1 MGPRD
6 ITDHP
11 YLSHERFEQVLKVR
25 AYGIGMGAKK
35 WNGNL
40 FLTFQKMCYCALIE
54 RWALV
59 FDVITMNW
67 TLQQ

>member
-1 MGPRD
+1 MLLLLMYSFRPSRSIHIIFSKSSAYFLTANAGFQVGPRN

-35 WNGNL
+35 WN
-40 FLTFQKMCYCALIE
+40 
-54 RWALV
+54 
-59 FDVITMNW
+59 
-67 TLQQ
+67 